1 MDNKISTLLKKSFTL
16 FAIIIFS
23 TLFIITAIFINLKGT
38 LKTSAANNTALKT
51 NKVEAQKKI
60 GYISRVYE
68 SGGKRFLTFDE
79 VEFLTGEEAVEAAK
93 KDGNAIFENGQY
105 SVLDDYYIVNENKGL
120 INYTIDNGASLS
132 LLGFMVSD
140 NGDDI
145 TNKVVDYNSFKLAVN
160 NKKYPKLCYIYLQGN
175 TVTKVESQYVP

>member
-1 MDNKISTLLKKSFTL
+1 MDNKINTLCKRSFTF

-23 TLFIITAIFINLKGT
+23 ALLTITANLIYLKGRHKT
-38 LKTSAANNTALKT
+38 LAASNTALTASKKET
-51 NKVEAQKKI
+51 QKQI
-60 GYISRVYE
+60 GYISNVYE
-68 SGGKRFLTFDE
+68 MGGKRFLTFDE
-79 VEFLTGEEAVEAAK
+79 VKFLTGEEAVEAAK

-120 INYTIDNGASLS
+120 IKYAIDDSASLS

-145 TNKVVDYNSFKLAVN
+145 TNKVVDYYRFKFTVN
-160 NKKYPKLCYIYLQGN
+160 NRNYPKLCYIYLQGN
-175 TVTKVESQYVP
+175 TVAKVESQYVP